1 MSAEFDKL
9 RALLEQQYVWPAA
22 YTFKFVIKAE
32 LLDEFKAKVTVDIT
46 ATRESGGGKYLAITA
61 QKLIL
66 HTEQVIDIYQ
76 QAQQIK
82 GIISL

>member
-1 MSAEFDKL
+1 MSEFDTL
-9 RALLEQQYVWPAA
+9 RALIDQEYVWPAA
-22 YTFKFVIKAE
+22 YVFKFVIRAE
-32 LLDEFKAKVTVDIT
+32 LLDEFRAKVTVDIV

-61 QKLIL
+61 HKLIL
-66 HTEQVIDIYQ
+66 HTEQVIDVYR